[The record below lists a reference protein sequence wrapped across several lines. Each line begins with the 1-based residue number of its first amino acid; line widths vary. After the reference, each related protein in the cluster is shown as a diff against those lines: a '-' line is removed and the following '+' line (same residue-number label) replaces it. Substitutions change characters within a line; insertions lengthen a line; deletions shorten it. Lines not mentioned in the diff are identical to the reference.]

1 MARFIRVKSRA
12 TGHQFDVPDTHPAL
26 ATGALERLSTD
37 RFPPAARPRQPKH
50 RAPRAKPAQAPPA
63 LTDTPDTSV
72 AGDSPSRPA
81 GPDATRKEADHG

>member
-37 RFPPAARPRQPKH
+37 RFPPVARPRQPKH
-50 RAPRAKPAQAPPA
+50 RAPRAKPVQAPPA